1 MYSHE
6 EILDGLVVVQVVFV
20 FCYLIS
26 AFVTFSSSFGG
37 LSSVVSGLVFAAFTG
52 LTYYGLRRNI
62 SRTIYGIILG
72 GSFILVFITL
82 ESAIYWGQYGNCEHV
97 STSSPYHCAHQS
109 AMKSVCTFSVFL
121 FLSYLVLLGVMT
133 KFKNEILGTAPLN
146 ESMGYAPVSTSTSA
160 HDKESQSVP
169 PVK

>member
-6 EILDGLVVVQVVFV
+6 EIIDGLIVCQIVFI

-26 AFVTFSSSFGG
+26 TFVTLWTSYGG
-37 LSSVVSGLVFAAFTG
+37 FSSVVSGLVYAAFCA

-62 SRTIYGIILG
+62 SRTLYGIILG

-97 STSSPYHCAHQS
+97 STTSQIHCAKQS
-109 AMKSVCTFSVFL
+109 AMKSICTFSVFL

-133 KFKNEILGTAPLN
+133 KFKNEILGTAALN
-146 ESMGYAPVSTSTSA
+146 EGMGYAPVSTTLGFEKDG
-160 HDKESQSVP
+160 HDAQVQ
-169 PVK
+169 